1 MSAEDSHSIPPPAA
15 PDAAQSPPRADES
28 PDAGTSAP
36 INTPEDILRPAL
48 SQPLPPTPSR
58 EFDPSV
64 PEDLRAPWGWL
75 DLLVFL
81 VVGFFSLIAVI
92 ACVAIVA
99 VTAFHV
105 PLDTLKA
112 KSMTD
117 ALATISI
124 VGQGIWSVGVLLF
137 FYIMV
142 RSRTSAPFWRTI
154 GWRGL
159 GNGGNTLGSALGLA
173 GTGAILAVCVSL
185 LGKLFG
191 EKEGLP
197 IEEMFRSRQTVI
209 LLMSF
214 GILVAPLVEETIF
227 RGFLYPLFARAFGV
241 PAGVVVT
248 GTLFGLMH
256 AAQLW
261 GGWGQIGLL
270 IVVGIIFTYVRARTG
285 TVAASY
291 CVHIGYNGLLFGFF
305 FIATSGLKHLPV
317 AH

>member
-1 MSAEDSHSIPPPAA
+1 MSAEDSHSIPPAPE
-15 PDAAQSPPRADES
+15 PDAAQQSPRADES
-28 PDAGTSAP
+28 PDAETSAP
-36 INTPEDILRPAL
+36 INTPEDILQAGI
-48 SQPLPPTPSR
+48 SQAAPLPAAPA
-58 EFDPSV
+58 FDPSL

-81 VVGFFSLIAVI
+81 IVGFFGLFAVI

-99 VTAFHV
+99 VAAFHV

-112 KSMTD
+112 KTMTD
-117 ALATISI
+117 ALAMVSI
-124 VGQGIWSVGVLLF
+124 VSQGIWSAGVLLF

-142 RSRTSAPFWRTI
+142 RYHTSAPFWRTI

-159 GNGGNTLGSALGLA
+159 GNARNTLGSALGFA

-185 LGKLFG
+185 LGKVLG
-191 EKEGLP
+191 GKEGLP

-209 LLMSF
+209 LLMAF
-214 GILVAPLVEETIF
+214 GILVAPLVEETMF
-227 RGFLYPLFARAFGV
+227 RGFLYPLFARTFGV
-241 PAGVVVT
+241 RAGVVVT

-291 CVHIGYNGLLFGFF
+291 CVHIGYNSLLFIGFYLG
-305 FIATSGLKHLPV
+305 TGGLKHLPV
-317 AH
+317 VH